1 MFGTWNN
8 ELSSIS
14 PCSKV
19 QFLGWS
25 LGQSKKRLGSSS
37 SPLIDFFSLYFY
49 PFSFLFDLYIFLF
62 LNYTLYYLIYSSIER
77 GGKENGKEKS
87 RKQTE
92 KRRKEEGNEKEEN

>member
-62 LNYTLYYLIYSSIER
+62 LILFNLFFDR
-77 GGKENGKEKS
+77 KGGKIKREGGKIK
-87 RKQTE
+87 RKG
-92 KRRKEEGNEKEEN
+92 KK